1 MVSNGSPT
9 RLKLSKSFC
18 ESYQIYCFT
27 IYAGPAPP
35 ECNLPQLKKR
45 KLRTTFR
52 KEQVEYMEKYF
63 KISMYLN
70 ILDRKE
76 LAVQLGLEET
86 QVLQNFNYRVTI

>member
-1 MVSNGSPT
+1 
-9 RLKLSKSFC
+9 
-18 ESYQIYCFT
+18 
-27 IYAGPAPP
+27 
-35 ECNLPQLKKR
+35 
-45 KLRTTFR
+45 
-52 KEQVEYMEKYF
+52 MEKYF